1 MLGLSNERYTRMN
14 DSFTDLVE
22 LENYEVH
29 EEVGKGQYGC
39 VRRVFD
45 RLRQCEFAM
54 KIVESDRNTGVPPS
68 ILKEVG
74 ILREVDHP
82 NIVRLQDV
90 IFCQT
95 KICILYELAQSDL
108 HKQIYTQPRLPLPK
122 IKTLAYQL
130 FLGLAELH
138 RQKIIHRDLKPA
150 NVLFFQEAETVS
162 VKIADFG
169 ISRVSSV
176 PVKAYTNDVVTL
188 WYRAPELLLG
198 SNTYNELI
206 DIWSVG
212 CIIAELITRKPL
224 FPGKD
229 ADDQMRKVLELIS
242 FRSQG
247 DDMPILRNL
256 PLFQKFKA
264 IGDEVEAKE
273 LEFPDEDEKECLGL
287 LKDCLMLDP
296 SKRPSALQALEN
308 PWFQSEK
315 SEENCLNLLF

>member
-1 MLGLSNERYTRMN
+1 MN

-95 KICILYELAQSDL
+95 KICILYELAHSDL

-122 IKTLAYQL
+122 IRTLAYQL

-150 NVLFFQEAETVS
+150 NVLFFHEGDNMS

-176 PVKAYTNDVVTL
+176 PVKSYTNDVVTL

-198 SNTYNELI
+198 STTYNELI
-206 DIWSVG
+206 DIWSIG

-229 ADDQMRKVLELIS
+229 VEDQMRKILELIS

-247 DDMPILRNL
+247 EDFPILQNL
-256 PLFQKFKA
+256 PLFQKFKK
-264 IGDEVEAKE
+264 IGEEIEGKE
-273 LEFPDEDEKECLGL
+273 LDFPVEDEKECIGL
-287 LKDCLMLDP
+287 LKNCLMLDP
-296 SKRPSALQALEN
+296 SRRPSASQALEH
-308 PWFQSEK
+308 PWFQKEQ
-315 SEENCLNLLF
+315 SEENFLNPLF